1 MAKPLVVGLVAA
13 LLLVGCGG
21 GCQPVEG
28 VVTGAVQR
36 ERKKILQGLIPRD
49 YSATRHHYS
58 PKRGEDWSGQGCGEL
73 LVSGH
78 YWSGVSVEKMEE
90 MEGSLEHAWGKKQTS
105 PPVPSTTKVSM
116 FATDDPHG
124 GIGSV
129 PRRGILATSNR
140 TTVDDE
146 MQSTP
151 QHMVAHCLHPNRPC
165 CFSYV
170 RAFYMCRCC
179 CCSGLSLSP
188 FLVPHSFRRKP
199 ACMSYNG
206 IGIGSFG
213 TTSRRDLFGPIARCD
228 LRL

>member
-129 PRRGILATSNR
+129 PRR
-140 TTVDDE
+140 
-146 MQSTP
+146 
-151 QHMVAHCLHPNRPC
+151 AHGGPLFAPEQT
-165 CFSYV
+165 
-170 RAFYMCRCC
+170 
-179 CCSGLSLSP
+179 LLL
-188 FLVPHSFRRKP
+188 LV
-199 ACMSYNG
+199 
-206 IGIGSFG
+206 SFG
-213 TTSRRDLFGPIARCD
+213 GSQHRAAIYDFESMARVGVYSSPMRSTGPARRARLESAAVARGYDERGGSR
-228 LRL
+228 

>member
-90 MEGSLEHAWGKKQTS
+90 MEEMEGSLEHAWGKKRPLLFHQQQKSRCS
-105 PPVPSTTKVSM
+105 PLMTRMVGLALCRDEVYWRRAIGRQSTTRCNRRHSTRWPTVCTR
-116 FATDDPHG
+116 TDPAASRMYVHFTCAAAAAALDFLCLLFSCHTAFG
-124 GIGSV
+124 GSQHV
-129 PRRGILATSNR
+129 CR
-140 TTVDDE
+140 TTA
-146 MQSTP
+146 SG
-151 QHMVAHCLHPNRPC
+151 
-165 CFSYV
+165 
-170 RAFYMCRCC
+170 
-179 CCSGLSLSP
+179 SGLSAQ
-188 FLVPHSFRRKP
+188 R
-199 ACMSYNG
+199 AD
-206 IGIGSFG
+206 G
-213 TTSRRDLFGPIARCD
+213 TCLAQ
-228 LRL
+228 